1 MGPERYVVEK
11 PLSSFAES
19 IRSLNA
25 AVLFSRL
32 GVEIKVTAVTSS
44 LPGEGK
50 TTSAICLART
60 MALSGKKVV
69 LVDCDL
75 RQRAV
80 QRVLEREPAVGL
92 LEVLN
97 GDATLEEALTPDA
110 VSSAMILPL
119 SNAAFT
125 PKDVF
130 GTKAMTELLGT
141 LRERY
146 DLVVLD
152 TAPVLLV
159 TDTRILTGL
168 ADAVVLLVRWRKT
181 SRRAV
186 MASLKL
192 LREAKAPLAGAA
204 LTQVDLVQSASIPQ
218 SDPSA
223 YYKSYKKYYSE

>member
-1 MGPERYVVEK
+1 
-11 PLSSFAES
+11 
-19 IRSLNA
+19 
-25 AVLFSRL
+25 
-32 GVEIKVTAVTSS
+32 
-44 LPGEGK
+44 
-50 TTSAICLART
+50 
-60 MALSGKKVV
+60 V

-80 QRVLEREPAVGL
+80 KRILEKEPEVGL

-97 GDATLEEALTPDA
+97 GDVTLDQALVQDS
-110 VSSAMILPL
+110 VSSAVILPL

-130 GTKAMTELLGT
+130 GTQAMTDLLAN

-146 DLVVLD
+146 DMVILD

-159 TDTRILTGL
+159 TDTRILSGL
-168 ADAVVLLVRWRKT
+168 VDAVVLLVRWRKT
-181 SRRAV
+181 SKRAV
-186 MASLKL
+186 ATSLKL

-204 LTQVDLVQSASIPQ
+204 LTQVDLVQATSIPQ